1 MDSPHSSAI
10 GLRPTNGP
18 ERQIEGDAIIISDSD
33 DDNSSSAMKS
43 PTAQVNGSV
52 VQC

>member
-18 ERQIEGDAIIISDSD
+18 GRQIEGDAIIISDSD